1 MVTGQAGLHVLNHAE
16 QELKQE
22 QERKLQHIV
31 EQIVVLTQKLKT
43 VTRKH
48 VVHQFVLNMVDM
60 EHVLNR
66 VEQDQCQELYINI
79 VIITDNYVIAGVK
92 VQTVIHIHV
101 VHQHID
107 LVDTGQDVQ
116 NHVIQELKNI
126 TIISTVITLENTVEH
141 HIIHGN
147 TVIHIHVVHQHM
159 DQVDGGQ
166 DALLHVVEDGKITI
180 QKDIVTILDNI
191 AVQLTHMDKAVTL
204 THVVHMYITQRLEHI
219 VHQQVSTLE
228 YHGKI

>member
-1 MVTGQAGLHVLNHAE
+1 
-16 QELKQE
+16 
-22 QERKLQHIV
+22 
-31 EQIVVLTQKLKT
+31 
-43 VTRKH
+43 
-48 VVHQFVLNMVDM
+48 MVDM
-60 EHVLNR
+60 EHVLNH
-66 VEQDQCQELYINI
+66 VEQDQGQELYINI
-79 VIITDNYVIAGVK
+79 VITTDNYVIVGVK
-92 VQTVIHIHV
+92 VLTVIHIHV

-180 QKDIVTILDNI
+180 QKDIVITLDNI
-191 AVQLTHMDKAVTL
+191 VVQLTHMDKAVTL
-204 THVVHMYITQRLEHI
+204 AHVVQQYTIQLLEHI
-219 VHQQVSTLE
+219 VHLPENTSE
-228 YHGKI
+228 YLGRI